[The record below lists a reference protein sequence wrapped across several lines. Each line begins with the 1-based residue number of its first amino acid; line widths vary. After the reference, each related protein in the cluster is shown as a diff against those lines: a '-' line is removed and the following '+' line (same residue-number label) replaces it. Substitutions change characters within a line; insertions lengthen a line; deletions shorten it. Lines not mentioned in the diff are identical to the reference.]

1 MPKWLG
7 NRFGDA
13 VPTNPGNPAPSAIY
27 SIFDQ
32 YYMKQEGGW
41 DAETFSASGGTEIT
55 SGSNKYHVFTV
66 DTPSPQQN
74 LVVSASKTGVEI
86 LVVAGGAGGAGH
98 HGGGGGAGG
107 ILHHSNLTLNS
118 GTYTTTVGS
127 GGAGAAAGPPPGN
140 GTHTYSANGSN
151 TYFGPSSPP
160 EGYTSTGGGGAFPSG
175 RNGTGGVQ
183 PLEYQN
189 APAGSDAFDG
199 AGLPGGSGGGT
210 GEEGSSPGGEGTQ
223 APMNGATGYGNDGGS
238 SSSSGHRTSGGGGA
252 GSAGQD
258 GGSPPPGAGGNGQAF
273 PAFPAPVIAPAI
285 PGPQQSAFTSAVGP
299 TGLFGGGGG
308 RGGTGAV
315 GAGAG
320 GPGGGGA
327 GGAGP
332 NPGTVGNAA
341 VYGTGGGG
349 GGGGG
354 FSVGGGNGGS
364 GIIIVLYPTS

>member
-160 EGYTSTGGGGAFPSG
+160 EGYTSTGGGGGSSTLSGLTDVSLSSPSNG
-175 RNGTGGVQ
+175 QVLKYNGTNWV
-183 PLEYQN
+183 N
-189 APAGSDAFDG
+189 
-199 AGLPGGSGGGT
+199 GT
-210 GEEGSSPGGEGTQ
+210 DE
-223 APMNGATGYGNDGGS
+223 
-238 SSSSGHRTSGGGGA
+238 GGA
-252 GSAGQD
+252 GSGV
-258 GGSPPPGAGGNGQAF
+258 SQAK
-273 PAFPAPVIAPAI
+273 ATAI
-285 PGPQQSAFTSAVGP
+285 SMV
-299 TGLFGGGGG
+299 FG
-308 RGGTGAV
+308 
-315 GAGAG
+315 
-320 GPGGGGA
+320 
-327 GGAGP
+327 
-332 NPGTVGNAA
+332 
-341 VYGTGGGG
+341 
-349 GGGGG
+349 
-354 FSVGGGNGGS
+354 
-364 GIIIVLYPTS
+364 